1 MRTASLA
8 LALAG
13 VFLAGSASAATSTGA
28 FQVTATVSASCV
40 VTSTVAVAFPVY
52 DPANTHFAANDD
64 ATGTINVRCTKGTAP
79 VITLDEGL
87 PANKAAGS
95 TCTSPARQ
103 MASGADRLPYF
114 LYQDTGRTTVWG
126 CTSGTNSLTLAAAPS
141 NAARA
146 VTVYGRIPA
155 NQDVNT
161 GSYADTVT
169 ATLTF

>member
-103 MASGADRLPYF
+103 MASGAD
-114 LYQDTGRTTVWG
+114 
-126 CTSGTNSLTLAAAPS
+126 
-141 NAARA
+141 
-146 VTVYGRIPA
+146 
-155 NQDVNT
+155 
-161 GSYADTVT
+161 
-169 ATLTF
+169 